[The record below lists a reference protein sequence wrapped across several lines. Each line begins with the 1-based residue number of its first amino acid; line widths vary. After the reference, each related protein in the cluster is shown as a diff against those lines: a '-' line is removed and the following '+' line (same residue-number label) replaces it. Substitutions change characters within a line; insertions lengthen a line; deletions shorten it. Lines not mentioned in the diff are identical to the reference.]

1 LEYKDVEFKIIHDL
15 SVSYELSL
23 LIGNSTDVKEN
34 CENFLH
40 VLMSRKNL
48 SFAGY
53 WIYHV
58 NNEDSLELACAI
70 PSNNELYE
78 QPFISKS
85 LLEYIKNNDS
95 VIIDYNNEFYEELS
109 SNAFL
114 NKGQFIIY
122 HVKGAGVLVIH
133 RKITPFTDYEKK
145 QLVKVI
151 DKFGNYIK
159 SLVMQTHYQNQ
170 ESILRKKMIKELS
183 NTHHQFKFL
192 FDNNFD
198 AVYTYDER
206 ENKIIDFNESFKKIF
221 CWNKTIRN
229 FKRQNIIPEY
239 QIDGVSSLEHLVSYK
254 EILKTENKCRFN
266 FLHKRFNNDIFES
279 ETTIFADK
287 DNEHIYTTIIKDLTD
302 LKKKEAAL
310 ALSIANLNNKNI
322 ILQKYI
328 DSNVEL
334 ENYAL
339 MASHDLQ
346 SPLKTAKA
354 FLELLNKSLKEQL
367 SDRQV
372 LFVQNINKSINHME
386 GLIKSLL
393 NYSLV
398 SSNKTVF
405 TEVKIAEIIENTVL
419 SLNAVINEKKA
430 SIEIDNMPEFIKGD
444 ASRLQQ
450 LFQNLIANALKFTD
464 ENTIPLI
471 KISFEDLQDYWKF
484 YVSDNGIG
492 ISEENCDRIF
502 SLFNRLHNTKQYK
515 GHGIGLTM
523 CKKIV
528 EQHLGEINIYSEE
541 GAGSTFYFTIS
552 KNV

>member
-1 LEYKDVEFKIIHDL
+1 MEYKDVEFKIINDL

-23 LIGNSTDVKEN
+23 LIGNSTDLKEN

-53 WIYHV
+53 FIYRV
-58 NNEDSLELACAI
+58 EDEDSLELACAI
-70 PSNNELYE
+70 PSSNVLLK
-78 QPFISKS
+78 QPFISEA
-85 LLEYIKNNDS
+85 LLAYLKNNDS
-95 VIIDYNNEFYEELS
+95 VIIDYNNEFYEQLS

-114 NKGQFIIY
+114 DKGQFIIY
-122 HVKGAGVLVIH
+122 HIKGAGVLVIH
-133 RKITPFTDYEKK
+133 RKTTPFSDYEKK
-145 QLVKVI
+145 QLIKVI

-159 SLVMQTHYQNQ
+159 SLVMQTHYQKQ

-198 AVYTYDER
+198 AVYTYNEK
-206 ENKIIDFNESFKKIF
+206 ENKIIDFNHSFINIF

-229 FKRQNIIPEY
+229 FKIQDIIPEY
-239 QIDGVSSLEHLVSYK
+239 QLDGISSFEHLKKYK
-254 EILKTENKCRFN
+254 EILTTENKCRFN
-266 FLHKRFNNDIFES
+266 FLHKKFNNEIFES
-279 ETTIFADK
+279 ETTIFIDK
-287 DNEHIYTTIIKDLTD
+287 DNKHIYTTIIKDLTD

-310 ALSIANLNNKNI
+310 ARSIKNLNNKNI
-322 ILQKYI
+322 VLQKYI

-334 ENYAL
+334 ENYAF

-354 FLELLNKSLKEQL
+354 FLALFNKSLNQQL
-367 SDRQV
+367 SDRQH
-372 LFVQNINKSINHME
+372 LFMDNINKSINHME

-398 SSNKTVF
+398 STNNTSF
-405 TEVKIAEIIENTVL
+405 TDIKVDELLGNSIL
-419 SLNAVINEKKA
+419 SLNATISEKQA
-430 SIEIDNMPEFIKGD
+430 NIEVEKMPEFIKGD
-444 ASRLQQ
+444 ESRLQQ
-450 LFQNLIANALKFTD
+450 LFQNLIANALKFID
-464 ENTIPLI
+464 ENTIPQI
-471 KISFEDLQDYWKF
+471 KISCEDLQDYWKF
-484 YVSDNGIG
+484 YISDNGIG

-515 GHGIGLTM
+515 GNGIGLTM

-528 EQHLGEINIYSEE
+528 EQHLGEINVYSEE
-541 GAGSTFYFTIS
+541 GEGSTFYFTIS
-552 KNV
+552 KNI